1 MIVNSFHYFKN
12 IYEAKERVLKN
23 LSFEELKELLNE
35 DQSYLCA
42 EYRPEFTERLSNV
55 FNNLDE
61 DSRSE
66 VLDALDDTWITIL
79 WQMLKNNKEA
89 SDDQKS

>member
-1 MIVNSFHYFKN
+1 MIISSPHYFRN
-12 IYEAKERVLKN
+12 IFEAQERVLKN
-23 LSFEELKELLNE
+23 LSMSELKELLNE

-42 EYRPEFTERLSNV
+42 EYRPEFSERLSKV

-66 VLDALDDTWITIL
+66 ILDALDDMWITIL